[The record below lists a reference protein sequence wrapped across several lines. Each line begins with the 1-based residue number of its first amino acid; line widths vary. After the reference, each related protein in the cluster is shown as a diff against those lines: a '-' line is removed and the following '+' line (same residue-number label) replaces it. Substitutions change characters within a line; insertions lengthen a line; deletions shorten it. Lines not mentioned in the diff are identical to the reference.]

1 MPRERAVRQNVPVP
15 LRFPSTNGLP
25 VATLRYV
32 HRAHSPSPIN
42 CKSKAAPQ
50 LSSCSPAFLPQGS
63 TKHRHHTAHW
73 SSVPDSVRL
82 PDRPSSSVYRLCRK
96 RPASPPLC
104 LKVRRYRFLPVRF
117 VDRSLFRRGGS
128 LHTGFRRSLCR
139 QDSYAR

>member
-1 MPRERAVRQNVPVP
+1 MPRERAVRRNVPAP

-32 HRAHSPSPIN
+32 HRAHSPSPIS

-50 LSSCSPAFLPQGS
+50 LSFCSPAFLPQGS

-96 RPASPPLC
+96 RPASPP
-104 LKVRRYRFLPVRF
+104 P
-117 VDRSLFRRGGS
+117 DRPRTLIFAVGWHSCSGFEVVETIWWNLF
-128 LHTGFRRSLCR
+128 FN
-139 QDSYAR
+139 